1 MPKVIYVT
9 GAPAAGKSSMTALLA
24 ERVSD
29 MVIWEYGSRL
39 TEHIMARSAGV
50 ENQDDLRTRSAG
62 VVSPKDVAEVDQAL
76 LDFVEANRAGRHVV
90 IDSHPVTKEAYG
102 YRVTPFSL
110 DQFGRLAPDE
120 IWVLYTSPVETRRRI
135 SADSGGRPMVTEEE
149 AEMHTALQASV
160 AATYGMSIG
169 CPVYLF
175 DTLVPREQLVDH
187 LVGRLA

>member
-149 AEMHTALQASV
+149 ADA
-160 AATYGMSIG
+160 YGPPGVSCRDLRHVDRMPSI
-169 CPVYLF
+169 
-175 DTLVPREQLVDH
+175 LV
-187 LVGRLA
+187 